1 MPSAP
6 LPSNRSPNS
15 TSRPLRTRVWGAGRF
30 LILAAALCATFG
42 TFFLTGMRV
51 ANRVRDVVVPDLKGL
66 TLARANELSAQTG
79 LELRVEGRR
88 PDRSIPRDHVLSQE
102 PEAGTTLR
110 RQRAIRIRVSD
121 GQQDPVVPVVVG
133 QNERTAEMMLAQE
146 QITIGRR
153 VEIRTNGYA
162 TGAVVAQDPP
172 ATQQS
177 AAVALLVNRGESG
190 ASYVMPDVIGA
201 LGGRVVEILRR
212 RGFRVTVGAEVP
224 YPGLPSGIVIR
235 QTPQAGFQIG
245 QGESIVLE
253 ISR

>member
-6 LPSNRSPNS
+6 LPSSPSPHS
-15 TSRPLRTRVWGAGRF
+15 TPRPLRTRVWGAGRF
-30 LILAAALCATFG
+30 LILAAALSATFG
-42 TFFLTGMRV
+42 TFFLTGVRV
-51 ANRVRDVVVPDLKGL
+51 ANRVRDVVVPDLAGL
-66 TLARANELSAQTG
+66 TLASATDASAQVG
-79 LELRVEGRR
+79 LELRVDGRR
-88 PDRSIPRDHVLSQE
+88 ADRSVPRDHILSQE

-110 RQRAIRIRVSD
+110 RQRAIRVRVSD

-133 QNERTAEMMLAQE
+133 QNERTAELMLAQD
-146 QITIGRR
+146 QIAIGDKA
-153 VEIRTNGYA
+153 EIRTNGYA

-172 ATQQS
+172 ATQQA
-177 AAVALLVNRGESG
+177 AAVTLLVNRGESG